1 MWEQLGEYKMST
13 TAQDINNSTAN
24 YESALIIANWL
35 SVETEQDWENEQTEF
50 TFSDDSKLV
59 FNSQYYTSEIA

>member
-1 MWEQLGEYKMST
+1 MST